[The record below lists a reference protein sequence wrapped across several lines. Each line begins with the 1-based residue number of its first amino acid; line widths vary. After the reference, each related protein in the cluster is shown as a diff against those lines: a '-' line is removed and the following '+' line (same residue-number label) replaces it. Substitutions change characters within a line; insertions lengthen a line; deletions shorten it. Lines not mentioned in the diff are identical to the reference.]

1 MSREFV
7 HAVGACLA
15 VLAASLVTSA
25 CGNLTSGGFGD
36 LEVLVAT
43 DSVPSLRAEQAT
55 QSVVP
60 VPQRQAGSQSQ
71 LDGTL
76 TMRIQVFA
84 FLAPSTLGRF
94 VLRGDVAAG
103 EWIEIT
109 DGVREIVLSLSET
122 GSGILARRELPAG
135 AYTSIRTVFLH
146 VEALVEGGLV
156 VDGVPIRGPVRVDL
170 GGDRRVVVETPI
182 ELNIANGGEA
192 RINVNLHTQRWI
204 RLLNAQRQ
212 VRSQDFAG
220 EVKVGRQP

>member
-1 MSREFV
+1 V
-7 HAVGACLA
+7 YAVRTCLA
-15 VLAASLVTSA
+15 VLTAWLVASA

-60 VPQRQAGSQSQ
+60 VPLRQARTQSQ
-71 LDGTL
+71 IEGTL

-94 VLRGDVAAG
+94 VLRGDAAAG
-103 EWIEIT
+103 EWIEVT

-122 GSGILARRELPAG
+122 GAGILARKELPAG
-135 AYTSIRTVFLH
+135 TYTAVRTVFLH
-146 VEALVEGGLV
+146 VEAQVEGGLV

-170 GGDRRVVVETPI
+170 GGDRRLVVETPI
-182 ELNIANGGEA
+182 ELNIADGGEA

-220 EVKVGRQP
+220 EVRIGRQP